1 MYSKV
6 KSINKRHNI
15 FLGET
20 HSGENPSMN
29 SSFNI
34 QMSFIR
40 ADTIV
45 LYGMITYQERCSREL
60 SNPSLARSSLPLRK
74 PPRDSELLSST

>member
-6 KSINKRHNI
+6 KSINKRHKV

-20 HSGENPSMN
+20 LSGEKPQYE
-29 SSFNI
+29 FFLNI
-34 QMSFIR
+34 QMRFIR

-45 LYGMITYQERCSREL
+45 LYGTIPNTERERVEKT
-60 SNPSLARSSLPLRK
+60 NPSVASSSFTSRY
-74 PPRDSELLSST
+74 PPQGV

>member
-6 KSINKRHNI
+6 KSINKRHKV

-20 HSGENPSMN
+20 LSREKPHYE
-29 SSFNI
+29 FFLNI

-40 ADTIV
+40 ADTTV
-45 LYGMITYQERCSREL
+45 LYGTIADIER
-60 SNPSLARSSLPLRK
+60 
-74 PPRDSELLSST
+74 